1 MQMSDCYRIAV
12 CDNDAAAADLIA
24 RSTRD
29 LLSRTELDARVTTF
43 TDAERLYAAMANE
56 GFDLL
61 LLDIDMPGLDGITFS
76 KRLRA
81 EENEIC
87 IVFVSNYEKLVFDT
101 FAVQPFGFVR
111 KNCFSKDFPPCLEAF
126 IKKRRAQQRKS
137 LVFQHGKESVTLTPE
152 DVLYIEGHCKQQL
165 IFCKASADP
174 LVLTSTMTAL
184 EKELA
189 PYGFLR
195 IDHGCL
201 VNFEAIS
208 AFRTDTVLLKNGQ
221 VLPVSRRR
229 MQEVRSRYFTLMKEN
244 GNIIF

>member
-1 MQMSDCYRIAV
+1 MSECYRIAV
-12 CDNDAAAADLIA
+12 CDNDTVAAEQIA
-24 RSTRD
+24 RKTRD
-29 LLSRTELDARVTTF
+29 LLAQTEIDARVLAF
-43 TDAERLYAAMANE
+43 NDAESLYAAMGQN

-81 EENEIC
+81 EENETC

-111 KNCFSKDFPPCLEAF
+111 KNCFQKDFPACLEAF
-126 IKKRRAQQRKS
+126 VKKMQARQRKS
-137 LVFQHGKESVTLTPE
+137 LVFQHGKESVTLAPE
-152 DVLYIEGHCKQQL
+152 DVLYIQGCRKQQL
-165 IFCKASADP
+165 VYCRDHAEP
-174 LVLTSTMTAL
+174 LVLVTTLTAL
-184 EKELA
+184 EEKLS

-208 AFRTDTVLLKNGQ
+208 AFGADTVRLKNDRT
-221 VLPVSRRR
+221 LPVSRRR
-229 MQEVRSRYFTLMKEN
+229 MQEVRSLYFSLMKES

>member
-1 MQMSDCYRIAV
+1 MADCYRIAV
-12 CDNDAAAADLIA
+12 CDNDAAAAELIT

-29 LLSRTELDARVTTF
+29 LLAKTGTDAQVSTF
-43 TDAERLYAAMANE
+43 TDAESLYTAMLQD

-81 EENEIC
+81 EKNEVC

-111 KNCFSKDFPPCLEAF
+111 KNCFAKDFPPCLEAF
-126 IKKRRAQQRKS
+126 IKKMQARQRKS
-137 LVFQHGKESVTLTPE
+137 LVFQHGKESVTLAPE
-152 DVLYIEGHCKQQL
+152 DILYIEGRRKQQL
-165 IFCKASADP
+165 IYCKDRAEP
-174 LVLTSTMTAL
+174 LVLTMTMAEL
-184 EKELA
+184 ETHLE

-201 VNFEAIS
+201 VNFEAIG
-208 AFRTDTVLLKNGQ
+208 AFGTDTVRLKNGQ
-221 VLPVSRRR
+221 TLPVSRRR
-229 MQEVRSRYFTLMKEN
+229 MQDVRSRYFSLMKEA